1 MRDHSLLVRQAVV
14 MALLADAGV
23 LAIVGQ
29 RVYGETV
36 DPEMPIWPS
45 DTNPAYVK
53 MGLPVTSPSEPSGLN
68 GGEIRFA
75 VHGFAAGP
83 SSDLAEQLKGAVIAA
98 LDLKP
103 LPLSGGAVMRDLRCQ
118 LSSTVSDTG
127 SPSDFHVIVQF
138 AALTAERA

>member
-14 MALLADAGV
+14 VALLADAGV
-23 LAIVGQ
+23 SALVDQ

-36 DPEMPIWPS
+36 DPEMPTWPG

-53 MGLPVTSPSEPSGLN
+53 MGLPIASPSEPSGLN
-68 GGEIRFA
+68 GGEVRFA
-75 VHGFAAGP
+75 IHGFAAGP
-83 SSDLAEQLKGAVIAA
+83 SSDLAEQLKGAIISA

-103 LPLSGGAVMRDLRCQ
+103 LPLSNGAVMRDLRCL

-127 SPSDFHVIVQF
+127 SPSDFHVIVQL